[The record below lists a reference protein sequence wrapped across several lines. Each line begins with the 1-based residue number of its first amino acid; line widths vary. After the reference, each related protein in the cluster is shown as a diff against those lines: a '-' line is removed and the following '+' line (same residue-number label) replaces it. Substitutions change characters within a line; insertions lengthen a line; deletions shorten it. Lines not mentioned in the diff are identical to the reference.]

1 MSSETFSF
9 NATEAA
15 EILSKRFSTNSYQ
28 RTQNR
33 DLERESRRAVN
44 LELHIITIA
53 EYLRVQR
60 IPRGLRVPLQPTFF
74 REDKDYCTKFEHI
87 LNKCSADLM
96 TLTLSYLQKNL
107 DTVNA
112 QISAI
117 ENQLTSTMPQEKFQ
131 ELNTKNQEML
141 RLHRSELEKK
151 KRSKFLRDTED
162 YLQNRVYQWRDVRR
176 STRRHSSLSSS
187 GSTDSRPGTS
197 NPSTSHS
204 SFLGNIR
211 GRQKGKRGGGANAAG
226 EPRNQMATRSQAG
239 TIDSKMRDF
248 LIKRDPITPIFYIL
262 PKIHKRLVKPPGRP
276 IVSLTDSVLSPLSM
290 VLEKILTPL
299 VKTTGS
305 FLLDTSNFIQII
317 KSLGPLA
324 PSSLLIT
331 WDVNSLYTSIV
342 HEKGLA
348 ATDRL
353 LSENRVD
360 IKIRHFYAD
369 LLGIVLKENYFM
381 FQDTFYAQQQ
391 GTAMAANVA
400 PPYAIAYMA
409 AFESDFVYNH
419 PLFMAH
425 CRVWRRYIDD
435 IFCVWDG
442 PIESL
447 LPFDQ
452 HINSIWPELKF
463 TLQHD
468 THRISFLDTLVY
480 KEREGRLG
488 IDLFTK
494 PTDRNGLLHFSSCHP
509 PSIKRSIPKSQFHRV
524 DRIVSDVDI
533 KKTRLIEMEQ
543 KFTDRGYLQG
553 VLTGAKQDLSHSK
566 PKDNQKRIPFV
577 STFHP
582 FSGLV
587 QSTIRRHWNILS
599 KSYPTVPEFKAP
611 FLPCFKRARNL
622 KDRLVKADIGSGLVV
637 PKQTFLQTQKRGTF
651 PCLNCLQCSNVQKGS
666 SVFHPQTVAMTAQRE
681 RGSALQGQET
691 SDIKGRHLT
700 PPSVGF
706 LSLTGEPLQ
715 VGLEKKVEE
724 RSYPTPDRPVQV
736 AGVPYLG
743 LIRKMEAP
751 HGRGTVC
758 VVWSHRREHR
768 SCAVNSSNHLSS
780 LCEAPSDVLVAVVA
794 LVELKRLRNQPSPQ
808 AVKDLAK
815 IGGITGRKSV
825 SKSKHRECATC
836 TEPLP
841 DGHKKKL
848 CSTCIQ
854 RLIEEEAPDLS

>member
-1 MSSETFSF
+1 MQSLHLPCKISMGKHWSKKVKHFWAGRHLPLPDVSRQGGGRRGLGRHHTGSTRTKPPNDSGED
-9 NATEAA
+9 NAGKAAFPPTQEPRGRLGTEATLRPTGRKHRA
-15 EILSKRFSTNSYQ
+15 PEHRRHRQHASSTAFQMAPGSQQEGSLDDSQPLSGQGSLQ
-28 RTQNR
+28 
-33 DLERESRRAVN
+33 DEVAGE
-44 LELHIITIA
+44 EEDEED
-53 EYLRVQR
+53 EYLAIVIVVLLAGSSGTQR
-60 IPRGLRVPLQPTFF
+60 ERLRTVSLCGG
-74 REDKDYCTKFEHI
+74 EDKDYCTKFEHI

-117 ENQLTSTMPQEKFQ
+117 ENQLTSTMPQEEFQ
-131 ELNTKNQEML
+131 ELKTKNHEML

-176 STRRHSSLSSS
+176 FTRRHSSLSSS

-197 NPSTSHS
+197 NPSISHP
-204 SFLGNIR
+204 SFLGNTR
-211 GRQKGKRGGGANAAG
+211 GRQKGRRGGGANAAG
-226 EPRNQMATRSQAG
+226 EPRNQMETRSQGLSFCPTYKFNSFELSMDLQRFYRNLRLRVHFSEQPPALNSSRQDKTLLELRQLGLRSHSSYMPPRSNPPVETFVSLVERDIHNLTREMDRGSSIFKLISHTKRELHWSICRRINLWYLNQQIRAG
-239 TIDSKMRDF
+239 TIDSKMKDF
-248 LIKRDPITPIFYIL
+248 LIHRDPITPIFYIL

-299 VKTTGS
+299 VKTTRS

-324 PSSLLIT
+324 PSSLLVT

-342 HEKGLA
+342 HEKGLL
-348 ATDRL
+348 ATDRI

-360 IKIRHFYAD
+360 IKVRHFCAD

-381 FQDTFYAQQQ
+381 FQDTFYAQLQ
-391 GTAMAANVA
+391 GTAMGANVA

-468 THRISFLDTLVY
+468 THKISFLDTLIY

-524 DRIVSDVDI
+524 DRIVSDVEL
-533 KKTRLIEMEQ
+533 KRTRLTEMEQ
-543 KFTDRGYLQG
+543 KLTDRGYPQG
-553 VLTGAKQDLSHSK
+553 ILTGAKQDLSHNK
-566 PKDNQKRIPFV
+566 PK
-577 STFHP
+577 
-582 FSGLV
+582 G
-587 QSTIRRHWNILS
+587 QSKENPH
-599 KSYPTVPEFKAP
+599 
-611 FLPCFKRARNL
+611 
-622 KDRLVKADIGSGLVV
+622 
-637 PKQTFLQTQKRGTF
+637 
-651 PCLNCLQCSNVQKGS
+651 CL
-666 SVFHPQTVAMTAQRE
+666 
-681 RGSALQGQET
+681 
-691 SDIKGRHLT
+691 
-700 PPSVGF
+700 
-706 LSLTGEPLQ
+706 
-715 VGLEKKVEE
+715 
-724 RSYPTPDRPVQV
+724 Y
-736 AGVPYLG
+736 
-743 LIRKMEAP
+743 
-751 HGRGTVC
+751 
-758 VVWSHRREHR
+758 
-768 SCAVNSSNHLSS
+768 LSS
-780 LCEAPSDVLVAVVA
+780 LF
-794 LVELKRLRNQPSPQ
+794 
-808 AVKDLAK
+808 
-815 IGGITGRKSV
+815 
-825 SKSKHRECATC
+825 
-836 TEPLP
+836 EP
-841 DGHKKKL
+841 GTIYH
-848 CSTCIQ
+848 
-854 RLIEEEAPDLS
+854 